1 MVSKTNKDQ
10 TNLKAI
16 EVTQEQYDIIANLG
30 IDKFSKKD
38 CRQEIV

>member
-10 TNLKAI
+10 TNLKTI

-30 IDKFSKKD
+30 GIDKLLSKK
-38 CRQEIV
+38 V